1 MSNPDPELSQ
11 IDAEIERLRQARP
24 KDEAD
29 PKCVEIDTGITGL
42 QWLREKLVNSSGP
55 QVMTGIGDQGQR
67 VDVQAMR
74 EKWEKHKVYKAVPEG
89 AQMMLHLLPRGAQH
103 AASPEDANA
112 LLEKLVEVLEFVWPT
127 SSAQE
132 HTAVTVGKIVVLV
145 PKEAGVPPRHSV

>member
-29 PKCVEIDTGITGL
+29 PKCVEIDTSITGL

-89 AQMMLHLLPRGAQH
+89 AQMMLHLLARGAQH

-145 PKEAGVPPRHSV
+145 PKEAGVTPRHSV

>member
-89 AQMMLHLLPRGAQH
+89 AQMMLHLLARGAQH

-145 PKEAGVPPRHSV
+145 PKEAGVPLRHSV

>member
-89 AQMMLHLLPRGAQH
+89 AQMMLHLLARGAQH